1 VLLFCHLEKIIKLAT
16 NKKKKLAFLFLFIFL
31 YISVSNALTN
41 NVVVTVDNAAITELD
56 VKKEIE
62 FIKFIN
68 KSEIDINSIKIKQ
81 EITEILINRKIK
93 KIEVDNAKIQ
103 INEKETDN
111 YLYNYLINKKIDNK
125 ILNDF
130 YKVKKIEEDYLRNIL
145 EIDLKWIKLIRQ
157 SYESKINI
165 NLTEVNKEMKKES
178 NKDEDNEKIKI
189 QIIASEKDKLL
200 TKFGTAHL
208 EKSKRKYLIK
218 FQ

>member
-1 VLLFCHLEKIIKLAT
+1 MAT

>member
-1 VLLFCHLEKIIKLAT
+1 MLLFCHLEKIIKLAT